1 MTECENKMDL
11 TTLTYYFSRYGAI
24 AIFVIVFLEY
34 LNLPGF
40 PAGII
45 MPLSGIMA
53 AKGNIGFFCV
63 MVITVAAGLLGSLML
78 YALGR
83 KGGEIFLNA
92 YTRRFPK
99 QKKSLEKNLNWV
111 KEKGCMGV
119 FLGKLLPMIRT
130 IVSIPAGVVKMNLW
144 KYTISSICGIFLWN
158 LVFVG
163 AGYLL
168 GDKVFEVLGM
178 L

>member
-1 MTECENKMDL
+1 MK
-11 TTLTYYFSRYGAI
+11 YGSI
-24 AIFVIVFLEY
+24 AIFIIVFLEY

-45 MPLSGIMA
+45 MPLSGVMA
-53 AKGNIGFFCV
+53 AKGNIHFIWV
-63 MVITVAAGLLGSLML
+63 MVITVAAGLLGSLTL

-83 KGGEIFLNA
+83 KGGEVFLNA

-99 QKKSLEKNLNWV
+99 QKEPLERNLEWIRR
-111 KEKGCMGV
+111 KGCLGV

-130 IVSIPAGVVKMNLW
+130 VVSIPAGVVRMDLG
-144 KYTISSICGIFLWN
+144 KYIISSAFGILIWN
-158 LVFVG
+158 FVFVG

-168 GDKVFEVLGM
+168 GDRVFSLLGAA
-178 L
+178 